1 MGFDGRLLSN
11 INVLAAIVHSGS
23 FARAA
28 EAMGMTP
35 SGVSRAVSRL
45 EAGIG
50 VRLFDRTTRAVTL
63 TDEGRRLYEEI
74 SPLLAGIDD
83 AVNLVCGASTAVHG
97 RLRVNVDPFFSGRML
112 APHLTAFLERYPGLF
127 LELTVR
133 DQLGDL
139 VSEGFDIAVRFG
151 QPPSSSLIARK
162 LLETHT
168 VTVASPEYI
177 QKHGY
182 PRTPEDLIQ
191 HDCIQ
196 MRSSMTGLPLEW
208 EYVSDGKIIPVKIA
222 SRLLVNEAGT
232 LLGACLAGAGIA
244 RIKERGVKG
253 LIAQGRLVALL
264 TDWSGEKFQLYAL
277 YPSRHLAPA
286 KVRAFIDFVVD
297 MLRSEP
303 NEAMENHF
311 DTRAE

>member
-1 MGFDGRLLSN
+1 MSFDGRLLSN

-28 EAMGMTP
+28 EAMNMTP

-74 SPLLAGIDD
+74 SPLLAGIAD
-83 AVNLVCGASTAVHG
+83 AVSLASGAASAVNG

-112 APHLTAFLERYPGLF
+112 APHLTTFLERYPGLS

-151 QPPSSSLIARK
+151 EPPSSSLIARK

-168 VTVASPEYI
+168 VTVASPDYI

-182 PRTPEDLIQ
+182 PRTPADLI
-191 HDCIQ
+191 HHFCIQ

-208 EYVSDGKIIPVKIA
+208 AYSSDGKAFPVKIV

-232 LLGACLAGAGIA
+232 LLAACLAGAGIA
-244 RIKERGVKG
+244 RIKARGVED
-253 LIAQGRLVALL
+253 LIEKGRLVALL
-264 TDWSGEKFQLYAL
+264 TDWSGEHFQLYAL
-277 YPSRHLAPA
+277 YPSRHLPPA

-303 NEAMENHF
+303 NKPGGN
-311 DTRAE
+311 DVDQITG